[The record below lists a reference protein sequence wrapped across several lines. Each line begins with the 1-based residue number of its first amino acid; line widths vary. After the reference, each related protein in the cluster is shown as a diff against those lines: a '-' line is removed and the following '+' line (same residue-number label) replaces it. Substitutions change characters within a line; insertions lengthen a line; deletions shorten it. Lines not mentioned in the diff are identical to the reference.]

1 MQTVLQM
8 VTADVQS
15 LATHDHPPQQQMRI
29 MATGLLALN
38 LASITGVSSK
48 AISCVLIADCA

>member
-1 MQTVLQM
+1 M

-15 LATHDHPPQQQMRI
+15 LSTHDHSPQQQLRI

-38 LASITGVSSK
+38 LASITGVSGK
-48 AISCVLIADCA
+48 TITYVLHADCA